1 MTSKKE
7 TFELLNLILDFYD
20 QFEISQSRIDS
31 WHLALKDYEFD
42 KLKENLLSYSKEN
55 KYPPKITDLIGEK
68 SKILDRM
75 NAIPDVIE
83 TKRYLDSYG
92 PIVYTEEE
100 KASIEKSKAQ
110 IRKLLGIC

>member
-1 MTSKKE
+1 MTSKNE

-31 WHLALKDYEFD
+31 WHLALKDYEFE
-42 KLKENLLSYSKEN
+42 KLKDNLLSYSKQN

-75 NAIPDVIE
+75 NAIPDVFE

-92 PIVYTEEE
+92 PIEYSEEE

-110 IRKLLGIC
+110 IRKLLGIG